1 MPVAIIIEP
10 KTLFI
15 PMENMKFFNLDYAL
29 VLEELLRNALGD
41 KLFTPK
47 DMLREYNSF
56 AEMRFA
62 DDWCEAEDMLG
73 KVLVLLHDTAVTEE
87 YIALDESIK
96 TQAMF
101 PMLRYD
107 DKDLSYASFLLIN
120 DPTEALEAS
129 EEIIGEYNLIVRT
142 QVDTFTSV
150 SQEKRENAMLS
161 GAQILSTD
169 YPVRNDLTAESYAV
183 SFDNSKMVRINN
195 F

>member
-1 MPVAIIIEP
+1 
-10 KTLFI
+10 
-15 PMENMKFFNLDYAL
+15 
-29 VLEELLRNALGD
+29 
-41 KLFTPK
+41 
-47 DMLREYNSF
+47 
-56 AEMRFA
+56 
-62 DDWCEAEDMLG
+62 
-73 KVLVLLHDTAVTEE
+73 
-87 YIALDESIK
+87 
-96 TQAMF
+96 
-101 PMLRYD
+101 MLRYD

-183 SFDNSKMVRINN
+183 SFDNSKTVRINN